1 MNKKIN
7 ELTKLAKQL
16 ASKEADTPSD
26 ETSKEVL
33 DALDSVAKLLEQR
46 AGDNSEIKELA
57 QQVQS
62 LVGKKIWK
70 ELADQLQA

>member
-16 ASKEADTPSD
+16 ASQEAETPSD

-46 AGDNSEIKELA
+46 AGENSEIKELA

-62 LVGKKIWK
+62 LVGKK
-70 ELADQLQA
+70 